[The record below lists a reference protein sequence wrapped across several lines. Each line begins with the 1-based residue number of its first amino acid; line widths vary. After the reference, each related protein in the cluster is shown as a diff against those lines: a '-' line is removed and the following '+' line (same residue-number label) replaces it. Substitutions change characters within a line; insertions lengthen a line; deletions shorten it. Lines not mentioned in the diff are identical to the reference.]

1 MTLPLTPSTMTPVG
15 FSNPV
20 TPSIGVKAI
29 TMRMRGEGPKIF
41 FKRSVVGQSHNIT
54 EYEQQKALREAELEM
69 QRLKKEAQ
77 NRKRKPRDFRGLQ
90 TVFCAKP
97 LNEPQFRTISANPS
111 PQRLC
116 ESQYDDQQNEDLD
129 GPPGHFYSIQ
139 ESVAE
144 N

>member
-1 MTLPLTPSTMTPVG
+1 
-15 FSNPV
+15 
-20 TPSIGVKAI
+20 
-29 TMRMRGEGPKIF
+29 MRMRGEGPKIF
-41 FKRSVVGQSHNIT
+41 FKRSVVGQSMHIT

-97 LNEPQFRTISANPS
+97 LNERQFRTITANPS

-116 ESQYDDQQNEDLD
+116 ESQYDDQQNEDLE
-129 GPPGHFYSIQ
+129 GPAGHFYSI
-139 ESVAE
+139 
-144 N
+144 